1 MRLRWLVLAGCVLG
15 ALLGALAVSRVAV
28 AGPPGPPSF
37 GVMEPASNACPWP
50 DFLNPVLDAGGV
62 GKCLPA
68 SIAWSENGVRVVTDP
83 LVGTGGAAGWV
94 TFWCQSTM
102 GFRFSVGAVG
112 LAPTTTYAVTA
123 TGFGTIAALHT
134 DANGGGVV
142 GGIVKL
148 PPGGYDVAVSV
159 GSALA
164 SPASDLVGFEVLAPS
179 H

>member
-1 MRLRWLVLAGCVLG
+1 MRWLISAVVIATVASVLVVSGT
-15 ALLGALAVSRVAV
+15 AL
-28 AGPPGPPSF
+28 AGPPGPPDF
-37 GVMEPASNACPWP
+37 GVMEPASNGCPWP

-112 LAPTTTYAVTA
+112 LAPGASYPVTA
-123 TGFGTIAALHT
+123 TGFGTIATLHT
-134 DANGGGVV
+134 DANGSGIV

-148 PPGGYDVAVSV
+148 QPGSYEVAVSV
-159 GSALA
+159 GSLLT
-164 SPASDLVGFEVLAPS
+164 SPAADLVGFEVLAP
-179 H
+179 